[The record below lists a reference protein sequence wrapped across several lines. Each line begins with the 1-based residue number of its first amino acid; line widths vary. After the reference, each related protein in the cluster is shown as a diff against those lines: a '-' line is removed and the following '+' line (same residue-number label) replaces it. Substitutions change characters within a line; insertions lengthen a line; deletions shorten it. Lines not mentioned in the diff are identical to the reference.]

1 MIEVLR
7 KLGIKQQLTGI
18 SVWVYVALLIASI
31 GFAYLVAYSGFQIG
45 VLSIVLL
52 LGVPALIYMLA
63 NLKFG
68 IIALLVF
75 SFFLSRI
82 GNFLVKGFPMGTV
95 IDSFLFLMLIGLLV
109 RKAQRRDFR
118 LANSPVSYVI
128 WIWLILNALQI
139 LNPMQF
145 AELWI
150 YAIRSMA
157 GHMIFYFIVI
167 EALDDLAFMKKLIIV
182 WVGLAFLGAAYGL
195 FQEFYGLLPAEKNWV
210 MADPRRYNLY
220 TYHGNFRI
228 FSFFN
233 DPTVYGIL
241 MSFTSLFCLLI
252 LNVKQMAFKY
262 KVVLAICAGTM
273 LLAVIYTGTRTA
285 YAMIPAGIGVFALI
299 TFRKRIILFASLFFF
314 VGAAIIFSDIQ
325 HIGPLVSRVT
335 LKRVRSAFSPSEDA
349 SYQVRLNNQAIIKP
363 FIRSHPFG
371 AGIGTLGS
379 VGKRFNPGGSL
390 TGFDADSMYVKVAV
404 ENGWVGLLVY
414 CSLLAVVMITGI
426 RNYFKMHDP
435 ELKIYLAAIL
445 AVLYSITVANYT
457 QMVTL
462 QLPNAFIFYALLA
475 FVVKLPE
482 FDKKLLSKQL

>member
-1 MIEVLR
+1 MLKVLR
-7 KLGIKQQLTGI
+7 KLSGSQRTTGI
-18 SVWVYVALLIASI
+18 STWVVYAVLLVISI
-31 GFAYLVAYSGFQIG
+31 GFAYLVAYSGYQIG
-45 VLSIVLL
+45 ILSIILI
-52 LGVPALIYMLA
+52 LGVPALIYMSA
-63 NLKFG
+63 DLKFG
-68 IIALLVF
+68 VIALMVL

-82 GNFLVKGFPMGTV
+82 GNFFVRDFPMGTV
-95 IDSFLFLMLIGLLV
+95 IDSFLFLMLIGLIV
-109 RKAQRRDFR
+109 RKGQRGDYS

-128 WIWLILNALQI
+128 WIWLIFNTLQI
-139 LNPMQF
+139 LNPMQSS
-145 AELWI
+145 ELWI

-167 EALDDLAFMKKLIIV
+167 ETLDSLDFFKKLFIV
-182 WVGLAFLGAAYGL
+182 WIGLAFLGAIYGL
-195 FQEFYGLLPAEKNWV
+195 FQEFHGLLQMEKNWV
-210 MADPRRYNLY
+210 MANPRRYNLY

-252 LNVKQMAFKY
+252 LNVKHLAIKY
-262 KVVLAICAGTM
+262 KIVLSICAGAM

-299 TFRKRIILFASLFFF
+299 TFQKRIILFASLFFF

-335 LKRVRSAFSPSEDA
+335 LKRVRSAFNPTEDA
-349 SYQVRLNNQAIIKP
+349 SYQVRLHNQAVIKP
-363 FIRSHPFG
+363 FIKSHPFG
-371 AGIGTLGS
+371 AGIGTLGT
-379 VGKRFNPGGSL
+379 VGKRFNPDGDL

-404 ENGWVGLLVY
+404 ENGWIGLIIY
-414 CSLLAVVMITGI
+414 CTLLAVVMITGI
-426 RNYFKMHDP
+426 TSYFKMHDP
-435 ELKIYLAAIL
+435 ELKIYLASIL
-445 AVLYSITVANYT
+445 AVLYAIIIANYT

-482 FDKKLLSKQL
+482 FDKKIIRK

>member
-1 MIEVLR
+1 MIEALR
-7 KLGIKQQLTGI
+7 KLGVKQQIRGI
-18 SVWVYVALLIASI
+18 SIWIYVALLVASI
-31 GFAYLVAYSGFQIG
+31 GFAYLVTYSGYHVGI
-45 VLSIVLL
+45 LSIILL
-52 LGVPALIYMLA
+52 LGVPALVYMLA

-68 IIALLVF
+68 IIALLIL

-82 GNFLVKGFPMGTV
+82 GNFFVGGFPMGTV
-95 IDSFLFLMLIGLLV
+95 VDSFLFLMLIGLLV
-109 RKAQRRDFR
+109 RKGQRRDYT

-128 WIWLILNALQI
+128 WIWLIFNTLQI
-139 LNPMQF
+139 LNPMQSS
-145 AELWI
+145 ELWI

-167 EALDDLAFMKKLIIV
+167 EALDDLTFLKKLVIV
-182 WVGLAFLGAAYGL
+182 WIGLAFLGAIYGL
-195 FQEFYGLLPAEKNWV
+195 FQEFHGLLPMEKNWI
-210 MADPRRYNLY
+210 MANPRRYNLY

-252 LNVKQMAFKY
+252 LNVKNLAIKY
-262 KVVLAICAGTM
+262 KVVILICAGAM

-285 YAMIPAGIGVFALI
+285 YAMIPAGIGIFALI
-299 TFRKRIILFASLFFF
+299 TFQKRIILFASLFFF
-314 VGAAIIFSDIQ
+314 VGAAIIFSDIE

-335 LKRVRSAFSPSEDA
+335 LKRVRSAFNPAEDA
-349 SYQVRLNNQAIIKP
+349 SYQVRLNNQAVIKP

-371 AGIGTLGS
+371 AGIGTLGT
-379 VGKRFNPGGSL
+379 VGKRFNPEGNL

-404 ENGWVGLLVY
+404 ENGWIGLVIY

-426 RNYFKMHDP
+426 RNYFKMRNP

-445 AVLYSITVANYT
+445 AVLYSIIIANYT

-475 FVVKLPE
+475 FVVKIPE
-482 FDKKLLSKQL
+482 FDKNLTPK